1 MRRGDVA
8 VAVLDLEL
16 PDTSGLDLLRHAAG
30 LPARPDVVLL
40 TGHPALDSALA
51 AIDTEAAG
59 YLTGQ
64 VLHPSGGWVM
74 P

>member
-1 MRRGDVA
+1 MPVHANAIAPGGIETDMSRHVMTPEYRTRRLG
-8 VAVLDLEL
+8 EL
-16 PDTSGLDLLRHAAG
+16 PLRRFGAVEEVAYC
-30 LPARPDVVLL
+30 AVVL
-40 TGHPALDSALA
+40 A
-51 AIDTEAAG
+51 AEDAG